1 MNNRPT
7 ISRHTIP
14 NLPWGFE
21 PNKKDVCFVLALS
34 NTSWPRKEKDLPK
47 DWPVAYK
54 NVRWHRL
61 SILRSNEEEFKN
73 DGKNYV
79 YLKDMFGKKHSVQ
92 DFIDKSIASIKSEKS
107 KGKLKSVHSIA
118 VFYNPH
124 GEDELQI
131 VEV

>member
-1 MNNRPT
+1 M
-7 ISRHTIP
+7 
-14 NLPWGFE
+14 G
-21 PNKKDVCFVLALS
+21 LS

-73 DGKNYV
+73 NGKNYV
-79 YLKDMFGKKHSVQ
+79 YLKDTTGKKHSIRE
-92 DFIDKSIASIKSEKS
+92 FIDQSVESIKVEKA

-124 GEDELQI
+124 GEDEMQI
-131 VEV
+131 IEI